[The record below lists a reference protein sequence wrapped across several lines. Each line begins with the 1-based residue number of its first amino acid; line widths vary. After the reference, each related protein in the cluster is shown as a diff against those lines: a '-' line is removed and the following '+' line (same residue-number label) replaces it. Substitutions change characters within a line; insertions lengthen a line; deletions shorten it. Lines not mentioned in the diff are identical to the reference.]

1 MNFNNLLCEKQGSVF
16 VARLN
21 RPDKMNSLTNELLA
35 ELDRLISLVAEDS
48 EVRALVIAAEGKNF
62 CVGADISAVRNVGT
76 TVEWQQFFRKIHG
89 TMNKLENLP
98 KPTIAAIQGYA
109 LGGGCEMTLAC
120 DLRVAAENAFLGL
133 TEIKLGTLPGAGG
146 TQRLPRIVGAGKALE
161 LLYLGD
167 PVSAQEARSIGLV
180 NKVVP
185 AGEVLESAVALAG
198 KLASRPPIALS
209 SAKMLV
215 RKGSE
220 MPLDAA
226 LDLEIQTVSLLAST
240 EDQKEGMAAFMEKR
254 PPQFKGR

>member
-185 AGEVLESAVALAG
+185 AGELLESAVALAG